1 MHSQNSGS
9 IHQDL
14 PDDQNFPKIDITAQ
28 EFVNEL
34 NIAEDYKEPAKRKYN
49 ERSFYFNAFCR
60 LFFCSIIRHV
70 VFPFGFRKRR
80 KNEKYRC
87 RKYNGNKDQENEK
100 GCIVQE
106 IAKTLN
112 CCGSYLL
119 EGKKAE
125 ALDARIMD
133 ALLELKNDQMREVA
147 QKQIQVL
154 ALLG

>member
-1 MHSQNSGS
+1 MISVMPR
-9 IHQDL
+9 IL
-14 PDDQNFPKIDITAQ
+14 KDDPTAQ

-49 ERSFYFNAFCR
+49 EKSFYFNAFCR

-87 RKYNGNKDQENEK
+87 RKYNANKNQGNEK
-100 GCIVQE
+100 SSIVLE
-106 IAKTLN
+106 IAKALN
-112 CCGSYLL
+112 CSGSYLL

-147 QKQIQVL
+147 LKQIQAL

>member
-1 MHSQNSGS
+1 MISVMPR
-9 IHQDL
+9 IL
-14 PDDQNFPKIDITAQ
+14 KDDPTAQ

-49 ERSFYFNAFCR
+49 EKSFYFNAFCR

-87 RKYNGNKDQENEK
+87 RKYNGNKNQRNEK
-100 GCIVQE
+100 SSIVLE
-106 IAKTLN
+106 IAKALN
-112 CCGSYLL
+112 CSGSYLL

-147 QKQIQVL
+147 LKQIQAL